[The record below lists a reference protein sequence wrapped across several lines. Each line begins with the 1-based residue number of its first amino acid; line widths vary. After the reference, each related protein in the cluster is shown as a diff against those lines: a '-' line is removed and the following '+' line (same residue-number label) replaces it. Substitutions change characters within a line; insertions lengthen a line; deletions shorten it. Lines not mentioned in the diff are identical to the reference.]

1 MEAFRDAPYGISS
14 DPLLGRQDL
23 LGVVDGLRVIIIGR
37 SRVIGGVNGHVI
49 SHVASC
55 SWRDT
60 IGVYSGARTRQAR
73 RGGGGKRALTLN
85 VVATRCEGAS
95 ANTSTGDSS
104 VTNLLF
110 YRLTVTDVSPEVRTT
125 PLCQS
130 FASQAL

>member
-1 MEAFRDAPYGISS
+1 M
-14 DPLLGRQDL
+14 
-23 LGVVDGLRVIIIGR
+23 
-37 SRVIGGVNGHVI
+37 
-49 SHVASC
+49 
-55 SWRDT
+55 
-60 IGVYSGARTRQAR
+60 YSGARARQAR

-130 FASQAL
+130 FASQALSSRVAAAGGERARGMRPSRHTIFEERYLRTLTGVTFDVGKH